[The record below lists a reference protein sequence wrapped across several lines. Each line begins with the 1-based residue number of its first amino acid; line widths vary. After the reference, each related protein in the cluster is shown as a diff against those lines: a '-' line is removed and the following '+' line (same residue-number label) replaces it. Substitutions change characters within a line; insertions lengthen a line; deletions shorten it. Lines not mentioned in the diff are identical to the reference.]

1 MPFERHP
8 LPLRAD
14 PALAGA
20 PPGPVRLRERIYA
33 PLKILAVVQVL
44 AEHGISGEAIL
55 EGTGLTVEQIHDA
68 DVRTSLQQLLTVGC
82 NAVRLSNIPQVG
94 LLAGLRMHVTSY
106 GLFGYALLSAGTMR
120 QGLEMAMRYH
130 PLATPVMRVTLS
142 EDGGTAIWHL
152 PTHADLGGLGLSPEQ
167 YGFFLDMQFAI
178 HVTLTKDGM
187 GPWCVP
193 TRALY
198 SQPRPGHAA
207 HIEQVL
213 ECPVAFD
220 RPSNELHYPR
230 EWLER
235 TPQMA
240 NPITAAQMSETC
252 ERLLAN
258 IGWRAGLTR
267 RVYDEITRTPGRFPS
282 AASVASALCMTSRT
296 LSRKLGAEG
305 TSYTELVASVRH
317 ALALDYLRST
327 ALTIE
332 DIAAALGFS
341 DVNGFRH
348 AFKRWSGKTP
358 SEYRA

>member
-14 PALAGA
+14 TALAGA
-20 PPGPVRLRERIYA
+20 PPGPLRLRERIYA
-33 PLKILAVVQVL
+33 PLKILAIVGVL
-44 AEHGISGEAIL
+44 AEHGIPGEKAL
-55 EGTGLTVEQIHDA
+55 EGTGLTVGQIHDP
-68 DVRTSLQQLLTVGC
+68 DVRTSVQQLLTVGC
-82 NAVRLSNIPQVG
+82 NAVRLGRRPELG

-130 PLATPVMRVTLS
+130 PLATPVMQVTLS

-152 PTHADLGGLGLSPEQ
+152 PTHADLASLGLDAEQ
-167 YGFFLDMQFAI
+167 YAFFLDMQFAI

-193 TRALY
+193 TRAFH

-207 HIEQVL
+207 QVERVL
-213 ECPVAFD
+213 ECPVTFGHP
-220 RPSNELHYPR
+220 RNELHYPR
-230 EWLER
+230 EWLDR
-235 TPQMA
+235 TPHMA
-240 NPITAAQMSETC
+240 NPITAAQMSQTC

-282 AASVASALCMTSRT
+282 AESVASALCMTSRT

-305 TSYTELVASVRH
+305 TSYTELLASVRH
-317 ALALDYLRST
+317 ALALDYLRTT
-327 ALTIE
+327 ALTLD

-341 DVNGFRH
+341 DANSFRH
-348 AFKRWSGKTP
+348 AFKRWSGRTP
-358 SEYRA
+358 SEIRG